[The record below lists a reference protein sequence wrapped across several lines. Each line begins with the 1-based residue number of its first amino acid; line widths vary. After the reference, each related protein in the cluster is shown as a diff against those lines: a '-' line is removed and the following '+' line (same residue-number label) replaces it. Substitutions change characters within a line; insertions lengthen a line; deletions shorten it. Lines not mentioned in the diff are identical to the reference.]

1 MKFEKINK
9 NGIATQFYCD
19 WYDITSTFRRIV
31 EHDWRYKSETTA
43 NRIINKWSYENSF
56 FGCTPD
62 EMLKRLHTGYDFDKS
77 LAPSSLPFVESYRKR
92 PRYTD
97 DPEGD
102 YDHDLYM
109 NGETEYFL
117 TKPKRESLIGLRLK
131 IRYDF
136 NCIVNAKFI
145 AEYGQWIGA
154 IIESLQTRGYDLE
167 IMVMQSSDGTYGM
180 KGNGVDQQMV
190 RVSKFGE
197 RVMPRDWSA
206 LFSPGGYRMLLWQAI
221 FLGADE
227 SGLRLSPSLGRADG
241 RGFDISWEPKA
252 REITFHVN
260 SNANGKYPAEDM
272 TRKFESWTD
281 Q

>member
-1 MKFEKINK
+1 MKFYDVNK

-19 WYDITSTFRRIV
+19 WHEITGTFKKIV
-31 EHDWRYKSETTA
+31 EQDWRYKSERA
-43 NRIINKWSYENSF
+43 NQFVDDWSHDSSF
-56 FGCTPD
+56 IGAKPK
-62 EMLKRLHTGYDFDKS
+62 EMLRRLHQGYDFPPES
-77 LAPSSLPFVESYRKR
+77 APSVLPYVESYRRR

-136 NCIVNAKFI
+136 NCKVSSKFI
-145 AEYGQWIGA
+145 AEYGQWVGTV
-154 IIESLQTRGYDLE
+154 IESLQTRGYDLE
-167 IMVMQSSDGTYGM
+167 IMVMQDAHHTFDHGRDG
-180 KGNGVDQQMV
+180 NDQQMV

-197 RVMPRDWSA
+197 RVMPRDWAA
-206 LFSPGGYRMLLWQAI
+206 LFSPGGYRMLLWQAM
-221 FLGADE
+221 FLGADSSSHE
-227 SGLRLSPSLGRADG
+227 LTYTLGKAQGER
-241 RGFDISWEPKA
+241 FDISWEPKE

-260 SNANGKYPAEDM
+260 STNVPTKYPAENM
-272 TRKFESWTD
+272 TKKFESWTD
-281 Q
+281 R

>member
-1 MKFEKINK
+1 MRFHKVHK

-19 WYDITSTFRRIV
+19 WHEITDTFKKIV
-31 EHDWRYKSETTA
+31 KQDWRFKSTRA
-43 NRIINKWSYENSF
+43 NNTITRWDSEQGFI
-56 FGCTPD
+56 GATPD
-62 EMLKRLHTGYDFDKS
+62 EMLKRLHNGYDFDKT

-117 TKPKRESLIGLRLK
+117 TKPKRESLIGLRLN

-136 NCIVNAKFI
+136 NCNVSAKFI
-145 AEYGQWIGA
+145 SEYGQWIGSV
-154 IIESLQTRGYDLE
+154 IEALQTRGYDLE
-167 IMVMQSSDGTYGM
+167 IMVMQSALHTFTHDKQGP
-180 KGNGVDQQMV
+180 DQQMV
-190 RVSKFGE
+190 RVSRFGE

-206 LFSPGGYRMLLWQAI
+206 LFSPGGYRMLLWLAM

-227 SGLRLSPSLGRADG
+227 SGEQLSESLGMADG
-241 RGFDISWEPKA
+241 ERFDISWEPKR

-260 SNANGKYPAEDM
+260 SRGSKKYPAEDM

-281 Q
+281 R